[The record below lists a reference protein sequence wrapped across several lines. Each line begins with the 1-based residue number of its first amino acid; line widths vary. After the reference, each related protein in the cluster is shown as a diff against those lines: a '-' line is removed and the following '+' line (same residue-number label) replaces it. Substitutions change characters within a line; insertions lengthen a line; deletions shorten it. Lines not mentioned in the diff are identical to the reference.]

1 MKPRTI
7 ILMVCSILCI
17 TLFLHAARPLLAADF
32 PIIPIPTIQG
42 DGMATPLAETRVDTV
57 GIVTGITAT
66 GFYLQDP
73 IGDGDPQTSDGIFVY
88 TGDRPLQRPGDCVRV
103 LGGYVSEFY
112 DKTELSRIKGVKR
125 NDLCPIQTVTPITL
139 TLPSLYSDP
148 AALLE
153 PMEGMLVEITD
164 LSGVVHG
171 PTKRYDGGD
180 AEFVMLPGEATAVV
194 SAGRIFHDEPGELSG
209 LVYVSGALGASL
221 PDLNWGDRVAVG
233 HVADEQRR
241 AQGLL
246 DYNFGKYQLILL
258 PTEEVQVE
266 QRQTIPDVSTE
277 PTGDD
282 EFTICTANLW
292 GMGSGSVQYPDP
304 TEYEM
309 QLRRRAQV
317 IAETLAGCTI
327 VGLQE
332 IGAPLDVANLAA
344 VLRTEHGL
352 DYAAWAFDGPQ
363 SNNREFP
370 LTNAFL
376 TRSDRVRVLDS
387 GLRQACSP
395 VNYEVIEL
403 PDACEFGR
411 YSLYDRPPLMLDV
424 EVSGDWGE
432 PYRLHLFS
440 NHWKS
445 KAGDEQVNQVRRVA
459 QARHGAELVQEILD
473 ETPDAHVVIL
483 GDLNDYFVSEPLQ
496 VLRSEIWPPLA
507 HAYDFLPALDRY
519 TYIFNGGS
527 QVLDHM
533 LISDAMLP
541 ALAEVRPLHINADF
555 AAPETILVDDALHHA
570 SDHDPVVLRL
580 RPQGVASLGGNV
592 GVGNVTIELVDASGV
607 VQAGAVSDEQG
618 DFRVWGVAPGQW
630 HVRLIAPAPV
640 TLTPSEFDLALAAG
654 PATLPPVQM
663 DHATI
668 DALSAA
674 ALLAPMFVEAKP

>member
-7 ILMVCSILCI
+7 TLMVCLILCI
-17 TLFLHAARPLLAADF
+17 TLLLGAAHPLLAADF
-32 PIIPIPTIQG
+32 PVIPIPTIQG
-42 DGMATPLAETRVDTV
+42 PGTATQMAETRVDTV
-57 GIVTGITAT
+57 GIVTGITPT

-73 IGDGDPQTSDGIFVY
+73 VGDGDPQTSDGIYVY
-88 TGDRPLQRPGDCVRV
+88 MRERPRQRAGDCVRV

-112 DKTELSRIKGVKR
+112 EKTELSRVKGVKPS
-125 NDLCPIQTVTPITL
+125 DLCAAQTVTPVTV
-139 TLPSLYSDP
+139 TLPSLYTDP
-148 AALLE
+148 APLLE
-153 PMEGMLVEITD
+153 PLEGMLVEITD
-164 LSGVVHG
+164 LTGVVHG

-180 AEFVMLPGEATAVV
+180 AEFVMLPGEATRVV

-233 HVADEQRR
+233 HVAGEQRR
-241 AQGLL
+241 VQGVL

-258 PTEEVQVE
+258 PNEQVQVE
-266 QRQTIPDVSTE
+266 QRQNISEVNAE
-277 PTGDD
+277 PAGAN
-282 EFTICTANLW
+282 ELTICSANLW
-292 GMGSGSVQYPDP
+292 GMGSGSAQYPDP
-304 TEYEM
+304 VEYEL
-309 QLRRRAQV
+309 QLRRRARV

-332 IGAPLDVANLAA
+332 TGAPLDVANLAA
-344 VLRTEHGL
+344 LLRTEHGL

-376 TRSDRVRVLDS
+376 TRSDRVRVLDA

-403 PDACEFGR
+403 PGACEFGR

-424 EVSGDWGE
+424 EVSGEWGA

-445 KAGDEQVNQVRRVA
+445 KAGDEQVNLVRRVA

-473 ETPDAHVVIL
+473 ESPDAHVVIL
-483 GDLNDYFVSEPLQ
+483 GDLNDYYVSEPLQ
-496 VLRSEIWPPLA
+496 ILRSEIWPPLT
-507 HAYDFLPALDRY
+507 HAYELLPALDRY

-533 LISDAMLP
+533 LVSEAMLP
-541 ALAEVRPLHINADF
+541 ALAEVHPLHINADF
-555 AAPETILVDDALHHA
+555 AAPESVLVDDALHHA
-570 SDHDPVVLRL
+570 SDHDPIVLRL

-592 GVGNVTIELVDASGV
+592 GVGNVTVELIDDSGV
-607 VQAGAVSDEQG
+607 VKASAVSNEQG
-618 DFRVWGVAPGQW
+618 DFRVWGLAPGQW
-630 HVRLIAPAPV
+630 RVRLIAPAPV
-640 TLTPSEFDLALAAG
+640 TLTPSEFELDLAAG
-654 PATLPPVQM
+654 PATLPPVQV
-663 DHATI
+663 DHPTI

-674 ALLAPMFVEAKP
+674 ALLAPLLADGKP